1 MSRVKGQ
8 VIRPKWSLALK
19 TKSCFFFIVFVL
31 IVIVVYV
38 VVVMVVVDPTNLPL
52 QFV

>member
-8 VIRPKWSLALK
+8 VIRPRWSLALK
-19 TKSCFFFIVFVL
+19 TKSCFFIVFVL

-38 VVVMVVVDPTNLPL
+38 VVVMVVVDPTNLAL
-52 QFV
+52 KFG